1 MPEGHVASRRLG
13 ILTDEYT
20 SNNAYWSTQVATVR
34 RVKSTLRDALV
45 AADDEDVWMRDYL
58 HEWGEQVG
66 RLDTTE
72 VPINIRGNS
81 PRLDDRLGDTA
92 FAFYDGIPVTP
103 PLKRPPAQ
111 DSDFKPRCIGDLL
124 YPWAIE
130 RIDW

>member
-1 MPEGHVASRRLG
+1 
-13 ILTDEYT
+13 
-20 SNNAYWSTQVATVR
+20 
-34 RVKSTLRDALV
+34 
-45 AADDEDVWMRDYL
+45 MRDYL

-81 PRLDDRLGDTA
+81 PRLDGRLGDTA

-124 YPWAIE
+124 CPWAIE
-130 RIDW
+130 RIDWWMRSYHEELERFANFQVANMVRRTDRA